1 MNFRAASPP
10 VLAVIALPVLAA
22 VSVALWGAGM
32 FGPPRLLEKRVHDG
46 GVFFTI
52 NPDHS
57 REVFGRAGAPSPP
70 PLWVPAEKSPGTRRV
85 VLLGESTAAG
95 TPMPDYHLGRL
106 VGARWKACFP
116 GEPVEVINLSMDGV
130 RSSSLRAF
138 AREAMALDPDM
149 VVLYAG
155 HNEMNSAVPGPGA
168 SRLWRAVKGWIGGEG
183 KAPLPRWEGIEMCA
197 SVQEAPTPA
206 EMLESTGA
214 DYRGIVQ
221 MAAERGAKVLFCL
234 PAVNLNDWPPV
245 AEEPP
250 NPAGVEAVMAAQEAC
265 DLSGVRSAAAAYEA
279 AKRREADGDM
289 ARAWPLYRRAVD
301 LDPARIR
308 VTGAVRDI
316 QAAIAGG
323 SGPGAALVDADRRL
337 HEENPFFAGDREI
350 FLDHANLTFGG
361 RAAAAEM
368 IVDGMAA
375 LWGLA
380 PPDDSADAIASW
392 WGRFPEVQ
400 RELARDVMF
409 NGYDEHDMWSRSLQS
424 TGQGAFRDRHD
435 LEARRGEMARKAA
448 EIQRRAVLGWDT
460 TDLVVAYERA
470 VLQNPHDPAIHFTAG
485 RLLGVRGEGERAE
498 DAFQQGFL
506 LQPLNTEARLNHAA
520 MQMMRGDNET
530 ARASLE
536 ILKEFSP
543 RAEGLARMESALL
556 MREGN
561 LPAAATLLESH
572 LAENQNDIGGWEM
585 LAELQLRLGQYE
597 ASEQSRQQAKFP
609 EK

>member
-1 MNFRAASPP
+1 MKFRVASPP
-10 VLAVIALPVLAA
+10 VLAVIALLVLAA
-22 VSVALWGAGM
+22 VSAVLWGAGM
-32 FGPPRLLEKRVHDG
+32 FDPPRLLVRRVHDD
-46 GVFFTI
+46 GVFFTV
-52 NPDHS
+52 NPDYS
-57 REVFGRAGAPSPP
+57 REMFGRAGAPSPP
-70 PLWVPAEKSPGTRRV
+70 PLWIPAEKSPGTRRV
-85 VLLGESTAAG
+85 LLLGESAAAG
-95 TPMPDYHLGRL
+95 VPMPDYHLGRL
-106 VGARWKACFP
+106 VEARWRARFP
-116 GEPVEVINLSMDGV
+116 GEPVEVVNLSMDGV

-138 AREAMALDPDM
+138 AREAMALEPDM
-149 VVLYAG
+149 VVLYTG
-155 HNEMNSAVPGPGA
+155 HNEMNTAAPGPGA
-168 SRLWRAVKGWIGGEG
+168 SRLWRSVKGWVGGGG
-183 KAPLPRWEGIEMCA
+183 KAPLPRWEGMEMSA
-197 SVQEAPTPA
+197 SVQDAPMTP
-206 EMLESTGA
+206 EMLENTET

-221 MAAERGAKVLFCL
+221 MAVERGAKVLFCL
-234 PAVNLNDWPPV
+234 PAVNLNDWPPDV
-245 AEEPP
+245 GEAPD
-250 NPAGVEAVMAAQEAC
+250 PAGVEAAQEAG

-301 LDPARIR
+301 LDPTRIR
-308 VTGAVRDI
+308 TTGAVRDI
-316 QAAIAGG
+316 QAAIAGD
-323 SGPGAALVDADRRL
+323 SGPGVAVVDADRRL

-380 PPDDSADAIASW
+380 PADESAEATVSW

-424 TGQGAFRDRHD
+424 LGLGAFRDRQD
-435 LEARRGEMARKAA
+435 LEGRRGEMAQKAA
-448 EIQRRAVLGWDT
+448 EVQRRAVLGWDT

-498 DAFQQGFL
+498 NAFLQGFL
-506 LQPLNTEARLNHAA
+506 LQPFNTEARLNHAA

-536 ILKEFSP
+536 IVKQDSP
-543 RAEGLARMESALL
+543 HAQGLARMESALL

-561 LPAAATLLESH
+561 LPAAASLLESH
-572 LAENQNDIGGWEM
+572 LAENQIDIGSWEM

-597 ASEQSRQQAKFP
+597 ASEQSRQRAKSL